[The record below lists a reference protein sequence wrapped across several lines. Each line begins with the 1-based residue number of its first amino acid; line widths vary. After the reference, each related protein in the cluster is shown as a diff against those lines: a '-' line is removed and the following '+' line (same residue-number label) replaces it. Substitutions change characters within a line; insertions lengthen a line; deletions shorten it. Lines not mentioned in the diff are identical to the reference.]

1 MSDFED
7 RLAALDPAAG
17 QPYQHRD
24 LDALISRITAQPV
37 TRKLGLWRRIELK
50 LAGTLVTGAL
60 VTAGAVAVFQGAGTG
75 LPVLA
80 IQSATGANT
89 PKSAGF
95 SASGAMQIYEKFN
108 FSAGPGLSATTP
120 TSPSYQLQIPD
131 SASSEATRIATV
143 FGVSGSAVTP
153 SGGSSDWLVTT
164 SSGATLDYSSAGL
177 PQWTYSAAPSTTSTN
192 STNSTNSQTS
202 NLPSQTTLAADVQRY
217 LTKLG
222 YDYTISAPSFSTTSS
237 TDNVSTPSS
246 ASTEDVTYNVDVV
259 GFSTD
264 QYVSFSV
271 DTNNNVVSASGP
283 AFSVGSATSYPLQ
296 SPAAGVTA
304 LNTEQQS
311 RFPATSPTTGSSST
325 GGGTSSGVTPG
336 STDTTSPTPSSPPI
350 VNVTLDND
358 SITLHTYQ
366 LTDGSL
372 WLLPVYSYTGLITS
386 ADGST
391 SSGTWNELAVDPR
404 YVHVSGPGSSH
415 GVINY

>member
-17 QPYQHRD
+17 QSYQHRD
-24 LDALISRITAQPV
+24 LDALISRITTQPV

-60 VTAGAVAVFQGAGTG
+60 VTAGAVAVFQGAGSG

-131 SASSEATRIATV
+131 SASSEATRIAAV

-153 SGGSSDWLVTT
+153 SGGSSDWLVTS

-192 STNSTNSQTS
+192 SSTS
-202 NLPSQTTLAADVQRY
+202 NLPSQTTLSADVQSY

-237 TDNVSTPSS
+237 TDNSSTPNS

-271 DTNNNVVSASGP
+271 DRNNNVVSASGP
-283 AFSVGSATSYPLQ
+283 AFSVGSATGYPLQ
-296 SPAAGVTA
+296 SLAAGVTA
-304 LNTEQQS
+304 LNAEQQS
-311 RFPATSPTTGSSST
+311 RLRATSPTTGSSST
-325 GGGTSSGVTPG
+325 GSGTSSGVNPG
-336 STDTTSPTPSSPPI
+336 STDTTSPVPSGPPI

-391 SSGTWNELAVDPR
+391 SSGIWNELAVDPS